1 VSDASWVTT
10 WYYPLRVCATI
21 ILPLLLLL
29 HVHPKSPLSVLFC
42 VCVCVCVQVAAA
54 EQQLNDLMVSLQQE
68 LSGACIKFSQHR
80 IFGVFLITNARQ
92 VGLYYF

>member
-1 VSDASWVTT
+1 MVLPVTCVCNNHLAFAPAPACASKITS
-10 WYYPLRVCATI
+10 VCA
-21 ILPLLLLL
+21 LL
-29 HVHPKSPLSVLFC
+29 
-42 VCVCVCVQVAAA
+42 CVCVCVQVAAA

>member
-1 VSDASWVTT
+1 
-10 WYYPLRVCATI
+10 
-21 ILPLLLLL
+21 
-29 HVHPKSPLSVLFC
+29 
-42 VCVCVCVQVAAA
+42 VQVAAA
-54 EQQLNDLMVSLQQE
+54 EQQLNDLMVSLQQA